1 MPNGARSW
9 GNYLNWKP
17 ATLNSL
23 DQLKSQRKNL
33 MRPVIFLLFLTC
45 FAVCTSAA
53 EQTIEGTW
61 LSADGDGLIEI
72 RQTDAGPIGV
82 IAGSALDP
90 EHKNPDRKDDLN
102 PDLALRERPLLGLT
116 IMTGFKAV
124 GDSRWKGG
132 SVYDPNSGKT
142 YKCKLKLIDANTLEV
157 RGYIGVS
164 WLGRTETWTR
174 HNLR

>member
-1 MPNGARSW
+1 MP
-9 GNYLNWKP
+9 YQP
-17 ATLNSL
+17 ASFMHRVTTL
-23 DQLKSQRKNL
+23 
-33 MRPVIFLLFLTC
+33 LLLSC
-45 FAVCTSAA
+45 FAVGANAA
-53 EQTIEGTW
+53 EQIIEGTC

-72 RQTDAGPIGV
+72 RIMDASPIGS

-90 EHKNPDRKDDLN
+90 EHKNPQRSDDLN
-102 PDLALRERPLLGLT
+102 PDPALRERPLLGLT
-116 IMTGFKAV
+116 IMTGFTTD

-174 HNLR
+174 YDL

>member
-1 MPNGARSW
+1 LKQAA
-9 GNYLNWKP
+9 LN
-17 ATLNSL
+17 NR
-23 DQLKSQRKNL
+23 DQLPSQRASL
-33 MRPVIFLLFLTC
+33 MRPVIFLLFLNL
-45 FAVCTSAA
+45 FAIGASAA

-61 LSADGDGLIEI
+61 LSADGEGLIEI
-72 RQTDAGPIGV
+72 RITDAGPIGL

-90 EHKNPDRKDDLN
+90 EHKKPKRRDDLN
-102 PDLALRERPLLGLT
+102 PDAALRERLLLGLT
-116 IMTGFKAV
+116 IMTDFKAD

-142 YKCKLKLIDANTLEV
+142 YKCKLNLIDSNTLEV

-174 HNLR
+174 HNIIK